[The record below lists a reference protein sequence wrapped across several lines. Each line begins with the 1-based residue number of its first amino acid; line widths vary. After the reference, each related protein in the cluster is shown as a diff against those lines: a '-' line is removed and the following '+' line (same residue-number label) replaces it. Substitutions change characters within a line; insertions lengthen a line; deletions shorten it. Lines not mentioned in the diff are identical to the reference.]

1 MSGVPA
7 EDMAMVTTT
16 TTARTAATADAPTVV
31 ELPAS
36 TPLHLLAVRGSF
48 SYVETF
54 TGVRGW
60 VRTED
65 VSPLADS
72 ATPKRTPITI
82 RFH

>member
-1 MSGVPA
+1 
-7 EDMAMVTTT
+7 
-16 TTARTAATADAPTVV
+16 
-31 ELPAS
+31 
-36 TPLHLLAVRGSF
+36 
-48 SYVETF
+48 VETF

-72 ATPKRTPITI
+72 STPKRTPITI